1 MATRASK
8 FPPCNSKG
16 DACKADLA
24 GHSLTRLPNKTKS
37 LASAGTFSGLW
48 RVCQCGRF
56 PSNLLKRTH
65 LLHWKGNKSIFSVSG
80 TLVIQ

>member
-16 DACKADLA
+16 SACKADLA
-24 GHSLTRLPNKTKS
+24 GQGFTGLPNRTKS

-48 RVCQCGRF
+48 SLSVWEIPKQ
-56 PSNLLKRTH
+56 PTEKDSSTALE
-65 LLHWKGNKSIFSVSG
+65 GNKSIFSVSG
-80 TLVIQ
+80 TLVSQ